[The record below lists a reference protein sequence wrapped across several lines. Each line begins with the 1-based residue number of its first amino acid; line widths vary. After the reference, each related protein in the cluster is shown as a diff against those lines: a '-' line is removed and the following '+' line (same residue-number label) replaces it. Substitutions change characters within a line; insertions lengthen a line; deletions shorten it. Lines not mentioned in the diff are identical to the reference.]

1 MEATASHILLVED
14 DENDV
19 TFMRLALK
27 RAGITGALQHAED
40 GQQAIGY
47 LRGDGAFADRSR
59 YPLPALIFLDL
70 KLPRVMGMD
79 VLRWIRDQPCL
90 DMLVVIILTSSQQR
104 SDIRTACALRA
115 NSYIVKPSDPL
126 QLQEIVSLVERY
138 WLRLNQPTA
147 TFAGAPVLFAAMAEQ
162 LA

>member
-1 MEATASHILLVED
+1 MDATASHILLVED

-27 RAGITGALQHAED
+27 KAGIAGALQHAED
-40 GQQAIGY
+40 GEQAIDY
-47 LRGDGAFADRSR
+47 LRGEGVFADRSQ

-79 VLRWIRDQPCL
+79 VLRWIRDQPCF
-90 DMLVVIILTSSQQR
+90 DMLAVIILTSSQQR
-104 SDIRTACALRA
+104 TDIRMASSLRA
-115 NSYIVKPSDPL
+115 NSYLVKPSNPL
-126 QLQEIVSLVERY
+126 QLQEMVSLVERY

-147 TFAGAPVLFAAMAEQ
+147 TFARAPVLFEAMVEQ
-162 LA
+162 LV